1 MSKEL
6 KELKKH
12 FSKNCNIKVVDT
24 IEETNYPHWKRLCF
38 GSLNCEEMIEVSSY
52 IKKTFS
58 TEGNYSHLS
67 PKLHAYNGVL
77 CLTIDISQIKDKL
90 I

>member
-6 KELKKH
+6 KALKKH
-12 FSKNCNIKVVDT
+12 FTENCNVKVIAT
-24 IEETNYPHWKRLCF
+24 IEEATYPHWKRLCF
-38 GSLNCEEMIEVSSY
+38 GSLNCEEMIQVSSY

-58 TEGNYSHLS
+58 TEGKYSHLL
-67 PKLHAYNGVL
+67 PKLHPYNGFL
-77 CLTIDISQIKDKL
+77 CLTIDVSQIKDKL